1 MSRFNAVPFRQRQRG
16 AALIVGL
23 IMLVLITIM
32 VTSTFKLST
41 SQLQAVGN
49 MQFRGEALAAGNRA
63 IEQIVSSPFTE
74 SPQAEQVLVDINN
87 DGATDYRVNFAAPVC
102 VSGSLAVTSSVPPSS
117 TSLGNAFNTATAN
130 YFETVW
136 DLSANVED
144 INSSGATVQIHQG
157 VRVLLPESQYNTV
170 CS

>member
-1 MSRFNAVPFRQRQRG
+1 MSRIHAAPRRQRQRG

-63 IEQIVSSPFTE
+63 IEQIVSSPFTV
-74 SPQAEQVLVDINN
+74 SPQAEQVVVDINN

-102 VSGSLAVTSSVPPSS
+102 VSGSLAVTNSVPPSS
-117 TSLGNAFNTATAN
+117 TSLGSAFNTATAN

-144 INSSGATVQIHQG
+144 ANNSGATVQIHQG
-157 VRVLLPESQYNTV
+157 VRVLLSESQYNTV